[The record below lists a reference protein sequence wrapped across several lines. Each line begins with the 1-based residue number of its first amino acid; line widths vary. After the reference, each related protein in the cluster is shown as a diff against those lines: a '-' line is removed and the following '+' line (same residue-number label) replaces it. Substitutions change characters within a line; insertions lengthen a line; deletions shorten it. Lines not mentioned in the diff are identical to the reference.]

1 LNTRRSSL
9 GTQRLGPHSVHKP
22 RGYRV
27 SRSDATPLNPSTR
40 HVSPHPATA
49 LGTRGGSSPLIRMAK
64 SRGFSRTQSSNPT
77 LTSENPPT
85 PDRESPKEVVAGKL
99 KRHAEE
105 IVRMSDEFLVMTSG
119 AFDVRKSDLTRRASS
134 FRIVS
139 SGMRSSNS
147 RVRRRKPQDDWNTSR
162 SLIVLTAA
170 VVLHALT
177 LVVLEFVLQR
187 HIGHI
192 PTAQRRR
199 GPTGRAGNPRCRAAG
214 AMRSPQSLAQLR
226 PEVG

>member
-1 LNTRRSSL
+1 
-9 GTQRLGPHSVHKP
+9 
-22 RGYRV
+22 
-27 SRSDATPLNPSTR
+27 
-40 HVSPHPATA
+40 
-49 LGTRGGSSPLIRMAK
+49 MAK

-192 PTAQRRR
+192 PTAA
-199 GPTGRAGNPRCRAAG
+199 T
-214 AMRSPQSLAQLR
+214 S
-226 PEVG
+226 